1 MVMYLPI
8 CININNKKILIIGG
22 GDIALQKIE
31 LLKQFTNNIV
41 VIASKVSLK
50 IKNIG
55 CEYYERDYDASCL
68 KGYFLVYACTNNR
81 KLNKEIKE
89 DANKLGLLVNV
100 VDDSQLCDFIS
111 PAIYKKGEMI
121 VAVSS
126 GGQNV
131 LKSSRWR
138 NKIKKIFGK

>member
-1 MVMYLPI
+1 MYLPI
-8 CININNKKILIIGG
+8 YININNKKILIIGG
-22 GDIALQKIE
+22 GNVALQKIE

-41 VIASKVSLK
+41 VIASKVSSK

-55 CEYYERDYDASCL
+55 CEYYEKDYDASFL
-68 KGYFLVYACTNNR
+68 KGYFLVYACTDNY
-81 KLNKEIKE
+81 KLNKKIKE

-100 VDDSQLCDFIS
+100 VNNPKLCDFIS

-131 LKSSRWR
+131 LKSIRWR